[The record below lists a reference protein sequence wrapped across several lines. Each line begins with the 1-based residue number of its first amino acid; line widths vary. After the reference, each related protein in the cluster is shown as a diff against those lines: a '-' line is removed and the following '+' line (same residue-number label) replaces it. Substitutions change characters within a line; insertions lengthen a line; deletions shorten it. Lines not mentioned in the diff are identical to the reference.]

1 VTLRAEAFAKIN
13 RELRVGGRRPDGYHE
28 LLSRFVTVD
37 LSDVLE
43 ADEDDDLSLSV
54 VGRDIPASGARDNL
68 VLEAAR
74 LLAREAGVAPRARI
88 RLDKRIPVGAG
99 LGGGSSDAACALR
112 MLGALWGT
120 RVAED
125 DLARLALALGS
136 DVPFFLVGGEA
147 DISGR
152 GEVVLPRADEP
163 PVEILLLFPPFSIS
177 TREAFEAF
185 SRETGGRATLPAH
198 LDVET
203 SGNFFGP
210 NELASAVLGMNS
222 AMKSYLAS
230 AAEAAS
236 ERAMTGSGST
246 VVLRG
251 TSEET
256 ERLLAQRHPEATW
269 TRTRT
274 LPRESYRA
282 RQDPRARTSPPGGS
296 PWKSHR

>member
-1 VTLRAEAFAKIN
+1 VKLRAEAFAKIN

-37 LSDVLE
+37 LSDILE
-43 ADEDDDLSLSV
+43 AEEDDDLSLSV
-54 VGRDIPASGARDNL
+54 VGRAIPSAGAGDNL
-68 VLEAAR
+68 VLDAAR
-74 LLAREAGVAPRARI
+74 LLAREAGVAPRARL
-88 RLDKRIPVGAG
+88 RLEKRIPVGAG

-112 MLGALWGT
+112 VLGALW
-120 RVAED
+120 RVAVPED
-125 DLARLALALGS
+125 ELARLALTLGS

-147 DISGR
+147 DVSGR
-152 GEVVLPRADEP
+152 GELVVPRPDEA
-163 PVEILLLFPPFSIS
+163 PVEVLLLFPPFSIS

-185 SRETGGRATLPAH
+185 SRESLGRAKLPAR
-198 LDVET
+198 LDIET

-251 TSEET
+251 ASEET
-256 ERLLAQRHPEATW
+256 ERFLAQRHPEATW

-274 LPRESYRA
+274 LTREEYHA